1 MFDACAQRKQ
11 WADEGYGDFRVAI
24 NISAIQIRQPS
35 FVEHITNIMQATGV
49 DPCHVELEITETVLM
64 ADLELVQT
72 HLQKL
77 RELGV
82 HVAIDDFGTGYSS
95 LSHLK
100 NFIVDKIKI
109 DKSFIDN
116 VTGDNRDAAVV
127 AATIAMSKL
136 LEVTVT
142 AEGVETQEQLNF
154 LLKRQC
160 DNVQGYLLSKPVPVA
175 QADKLL
181 AEENGHTPSTPHT
194 EQHAPQKDDV
204 NASLA
209 EVIT

>member
-1 MFDACAQRKQ
+1 
-11 WADEGYGDFRVAI
+11 
-24 NISAIQIRQPS
+24 
-35 FVEHITNIMQATGV
+35 
-49 DPCHVELEITETVLM
+49 
-64 ADLELVQT
+64 
-72 HLQKL
+72 
-77 RELGV
+77 
-82 HVAIDDFGTGYSS
+82 
-95 LSHLK
+95 
-100 NFIVDKIKI
+100 
-109 DKSFIDN
+109 
-116 VTGDNRDAAVV
+116 
-127 AATIAMSKL
+127 MSKL

-181 AEENGHTPSTPHT
+181 AEENGKAPENAS
-194 EQHAPQKDDV
+194 APQQAAKENGV